1 MLFSTDA
8 FQFTLQLI
16 ANFPKSRWLTIFL
29 KVANVLGLKLTSYYN
44 ININISV
51 QDMTNHETNLRN
63 HVLWHLKL
71 FSGRKIVERG
81 KRKLKKVL
89 SVTKH
94 GFVFWQHLSYELIQ
108 ALKTGQEPGL
118 LAPVDLA
125 SLSQVKVPINQ
136 KVSTFPKKSLETIQ
150 RSVPFN
156 QRGSTSDNMKTE
168 CSCLEKSTQTMC
180 FGSCLC
186 SPCRIKHPNE
196 AKKCYCPS
204 LCR

>member
-1 MLFSTDA
+1 M
-8 FQFTLQLI
+8 TLKT
-16 ANFPKSRWLTIFL
+16 FFRSKDCRKRKEETEKSSKCHKTWFRFLT
-29 KVANVLGLKLTSYYN
+29 TS
-44 ININISV
+44 
-51 QDMTNHETNLRN
+51 
-63 HVLWHLKL
+63 
-71 FSGRKIVERG
+71 VER
-81 KRKLKKVL
+81 
-89 SVTKH
+89 
-94 GFVFWQHLSYELIQ
+94 IQ
-108 ALKTGQEPGL
+108 ALKTGQESGL

-168 CSCLEKSTQTMC
+168 CSCLEKSPQTMC
-180 FGSCLC
+180 LGSCLC

>member
-1 MLFSTDA
+1 MSWGWNWHLTIILILIYQYKTWQIMKPTFETM
-8 FQFTLQLI
+8 FVTLQT
-16 ANFPKSRWLTIFL
+16 FFSRLL
-29 KVANVLGLKLTSYYN
+29 V
-44 ININISV
+44 
-51 QDMTNHETNLRN
+51 
-63 HVLWHLKL
+63 
-71 FSGRKIVERG
+71 KIVERG

-94 GFVFWQHLSYELIQ
+94 GFVFWQHLSYERIQ

-136 KVSTFPKKSLETIQ
+136 KASTFPKKSLETIQ

-168 CSCLEKSTQTMC
+168 CSCLEKSPQTMC
-180 FGSCLC
+180 LGSCLC